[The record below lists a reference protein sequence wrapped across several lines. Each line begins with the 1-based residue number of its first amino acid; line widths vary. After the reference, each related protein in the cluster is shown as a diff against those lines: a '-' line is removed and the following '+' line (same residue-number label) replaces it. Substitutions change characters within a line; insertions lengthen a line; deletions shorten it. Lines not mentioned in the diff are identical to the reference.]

1 MPVTGKTRRKTA
13 QDPTRTFFD
22 DLAARGHEPFLKD
35 ASGTL
40 RFDLIDGRRVEH
52 WYVSIDQGDVSVSK
66 QMAAADAVLRTDRSV
81 FDRIASGRMN
91 SMAAALRGELVPEG
105 NLSLFMVF
113 QRLFPGP
120 PRPRAGRRTDGR
132 ERSRR

>member
-1 MPVTGKTRRKTA
+1 MPVAGKTKRKSA
-13 QDPTRTFFD
+13 QDPTRAFFD
-22 DLAARGHEPFLKD
+22 DLAVREHEPFLKD

-40 RFDLIDGRRVEH
+40 RFDLVDGRRVEH
-52 WYVSIDQGDVSVSK
+52 WYVAVDHGDVTVSHE
-66 QMAAADAVLRTDRSV
+66 QVAADTVLRIDRSV
-81 FDRIASGRMN
+81 FDRIASGGMN
-91 SMAAALRGELVPEG
+91 AMAAALRGVLVPEG

-120 PRPRAGRRTDGR
+120 PRSRARGRTTDR